1 MEAISGMIKMVD
13 MKDVSGYLTIGA
25 QLLTPKEK
33 KIITEIAMQ
42 ILGPDGFKE
51 IEPKIREFI
60 NTEYNDTMYIYASI
74 PIKEQINEVLDKI
87 NLNDYPFITKEIL
100 EKLKGIRLVDESKID
115 YVIKKHLEN
124 LKESGN

>member
-1 MEAISGMIKMVD
+1 METISGMIKMVD

>member
-60 NTEYNDTMYIYASI
+60 NTEYNDTMYIYTSI

>member
-13 MKDVSGYLTIGA
+13 MKDVSGYLAIGA

-60 NTEYNDTMYIYASI
+60 NTEYNDTMYIYVSI

>member
-74 PIKEQINEVLDKI
+74 PIKEQLNEVLDKI